1 MDEKDL
7 IDRLRQGDEEALRA
21 LLRRHTPLLRYVL
34 KPLLPDERDR
44 EECLAD
50 ISIKL
55 WQNASFYDEKR
66 GSFRTWLTVLAR
78 NSALNRLRAQ
88 HPEDVTLHE
97 GLPHGDGTAEDA
109 LLRRERQ
116 QQLAAALSRLPS
128 DERAL
133 FYRKYWYRQPT
144 RPQHRKILCRQLRRR
159 AGSVA
164 PRRGGSALPYPTEAA
179 SGAGR

>member
-50 ISIKL
+50 ISMKL
-55 WQNASFYDEKR
+55 WQNTSFYDEKR

-97 GLPHGDGTAEDA
+97 GLPHGDGSAEDA

-116 QQLAAALSRLPS
+116 QQLTAALSRLPS

-144 RPQHRKILCRQLRRR
+144 AQIAAELGLSPRAVEGRLYRIRQKLRQEL
-159 AGSVA
+159 
-164 PRRGGSALPYPTEAA
+164 GGDFCGE
-179 SGAGR
+179 

>member
-50 ISIKL
+50 ISMKL
-55 WQNASFYDEKR
+55 WQNASLYDEKR

-88 HPEDVTLHE
+88 HPEDVT
-97 GLPHGDGTAEDA
+97 
-109 LLRRERQ
+109 
-116 QQLAAALSRLPS
+116 S

-144 RPQHRKILCRQLRRR
+144 AQIAAELGLSPRAVEGRLYRIRQKLRQEL
-159 AGSVA
+159 
-164 PRRGGSALPYPTEAA
+164 GGDFCGE
-179 SGAGR
+179 

>member
-21 LLRRHTPLLRYVL
+21 LLRRHMPLLRYVL

-50 ISIKL
+50 ISMKL

-97 GLPHGDGTAEDA
+97 GLPAFA
-109 LLRRERQ
+109 V
-116 QQLAAALSRLPS
+116 
-128 DERAL
+128 
-133 FYRKYWYRQPT
+133 
-144 RPQHRKILCRQLRRR
+144 
-159 AGSVA
+159 SV
-164 PRRGGSALPYPTEAA
+164 RS
-179 SGAGR
+179 

>member
-1 MDEKDL
+1 M
-7 IDRLRQGDEEALRA
+7 
-21 LLRRHTPLLRYVL
+21 
-34 KPLLPDERDR
+34 
-44 EECLAD
+44 
-50 ISIKL
+50 
-55 WQNASFYDEKR
+55 DEKR

-97 GLPHGDGTAEDA
+97 GLPHGDGSAEDA

-116 QQLAAALSRLPS
+116 QQLAATLSRLPS

-144 RPQHRKILCRQLRRR
+144 AQIAAELGLSPRAVEGRLYRIRQKLRQEL
-159 AGSVA
+159 
-164 PRRGGSALPYPTEAA
+164 GGDFCGE
-179 SGAGR
+179 